1 MRLGVFGGAFDPVH
15 LGHLLVA
22 DWVRLALRLDRL
34 LLVPTFVPPHR
45 RAPAAA
51 YRHRKAMLGLGCRI
65 LPGLELLPIEERL
78 PAPSYTVETLAA
90 IRRESPGA
98 SLWFILGA
106 DQYAEM
112 PRWHEPAR
120 VGRLARLAV
129 ISRPGAP
136 RPRLWSGNSPARV
149 RFLDVIPVDVSSAAV
164 RARLASGRSVRYMLP
179 TEVDRY
185 ISRHRLYR
193 PAR

>member
-1 MRLGVFGGAFDPVH
+1 MRLGIFGGAFDPVH

-22 DWVRLALRLDRL
+22 DCVRQALRLDRI

-51 YRHRKAMLGLGCRI
+51 YAHRRSMAELGCRI
-65 LPGLELLPIEERL
+65 LPGLEVLAIEERL
-78 PAPSYTVETLAA
+78 PSPSYTVDTLAA
-90 IRRESPGA
+90 IRRELPG
-98 SLWFILGA
+98 SRLWFILGA

-112 PRWHEPAR
+112 PRWHRPEALGR
-120 VGRLARLAV
+120 VARLAV
-129 ISRPGAP
+129 ISRPGAA
-136 RPRLWSGNSPARV
+136 RPRLWSGHSPARV
-149 RFLDVIPVDVSSAAV
+149 RFLDVIPVEISSAAV

-185 ISRHRLYR
+185 IGRHRLYR